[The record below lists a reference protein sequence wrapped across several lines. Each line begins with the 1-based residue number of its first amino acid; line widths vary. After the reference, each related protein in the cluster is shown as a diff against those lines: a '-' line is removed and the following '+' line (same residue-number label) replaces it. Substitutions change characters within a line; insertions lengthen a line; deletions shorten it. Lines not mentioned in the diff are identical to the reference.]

1 MTPRGKG
8 HWSAERIVEAMV
20 SWAAE
25 HGAPPTRRDWNYS
38 GDGHPGGEPV
48 YRVFGSGSRR
58 GLRSG
63 AKRKYRPAPFRVVA
77 RCAGEVAAMTD
88 LGASLRHGRGCFR
101 GL

>member
-38 GDGHPGGEPV
+38 GDGHPGEGDESRDCDQDEP
-48 YRVFGSGSRR
+48 
-58 GLRSG
+58 
-63 AKRKYRPAPFRVVA
+63 AA
-77 RCAGEVAAMTD
+77 RHLA
-88 LGASLRHGRGCFR
+88 LLP
-101 GL
+101 